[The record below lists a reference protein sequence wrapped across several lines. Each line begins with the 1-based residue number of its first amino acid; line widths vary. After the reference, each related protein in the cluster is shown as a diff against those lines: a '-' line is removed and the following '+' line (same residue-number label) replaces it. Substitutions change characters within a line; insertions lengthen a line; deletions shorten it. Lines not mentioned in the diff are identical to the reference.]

1 MSSAPPLSHTVK
13 WTMEEHFSFG
23 IEEEYFLV
31 DAETNALARGMPKRF
46 LEAAKQAA
54 KRACGGQVTRE
65 MLQAQIEVATAPHTD
80 MKAAHAELRALR
92 RTVAGIAAEHGLA
105 IIAAGTHPT
114 ASGLDTRQTESE
126 RYDAVVDDLQ
136 MIALRNA
143 LCGMHVHVE
152 LPEPDARVSVMTR
165 MLPFLPLFI
174 ALATSSPFWHSR
186 PTGLMG
192 YRLAAYDEEPRTGM
206 PELFHDKKEFD
217 AYVAAL
223 VKAGVIADASFI
235 WWAMR
240 PSLNLPT
247 LELRAPD
254 SCTVVEDS
262 LAIAALF
269 RVLAR
274 RLYREPRLNADL
286 GPVGRAIAVENKW
299 RAQRYGVHGT
309 FVGEDGAIT
318 IREMLAQVFEETEAD
333 AAALGCTA
341 ELERCLTIAD
351 VGTSADAQIALY
363 EAHSRTLGHAAAL
376 AAVNRWLAA
385 TTLGD
390 AIAEGKPLS
399 ARGERSDRGC
409 DPGEGASPRV

>member
-1 MSSAPPLSHTVK
+1 
-13 WTMEEHFSFG
+13 MEENFSFG

-31 DAETNALARGMPKRF
+31 DAETKALTRATPKPF
-46 LEAAKQAA
+46 FEAAGLAV
-54 KRACGGQVTRE
+54 KRACRGQVTCE

-80 MKAAHAELRALR
+80 MKAAHAELRELR

-114 ASGLDTRQTESE
+114 ASEMEARQTESE

-136 MIALRNA
+136 MIALRNV

-152 LPEPDARVSVMTR
+152 LPDPDARVSVMTR

-174 ALATSSPFWHSR
+174 ALATSSPFWHSQ

-192 YRLAAYDEEPRTGM
+192 YRLAAYDEEPRTGI

-217 AYVAAL
+217 TYVAAL

-254 SCTVVEDS
+254 SCTLIEDS
-262 LAIAALF
+262 IAIAALF

-309 FVGEDGAIT
+309 FVGADGAIT
-318 IREMLAQVFEETEAD
+318 IPEMIEQVFEETEAD
-333 AAALGCTA
+333 AAALGCMA
-341 ELERCLTIAD
+341 ELERCRTIAD
-351 VGTSADAQIALY
+351 VGTSADAQLALY
-363 EAHSRTLGHAAAL
+363 EAHAARHGHAAAL
-376 AAVNRWLAA
+376 QAVNRWLAA

-390 AIAEGKPLS
+390 VVEETERAPACMERRGPGAPASAIF
-399 ARGERSDRGC
+399 
-409 DPGEGASPRV
+409 

>member
-1 MSSAPPLSHTVK
+1 
-13 WTMEEHFSFG
+13 
-23 IEEEYFLV
+23 
-31 DAETNALARGMPKRF
+31 
-46 LEAAKQAA
+46 
-54 KRACGGQVTRE
+54 
-65 MLQAQIEVATAPHTD
+65 MLQAQIEVATTPHTD
-80 MKAAHAELRALR
+80 MTAAHEELRALR
-92 RTVAGIAAEHGLA
+92 RIVAGVAAEHGLA

-114 ASGLDTRQTESE
+114 ASGLEARQTESE

-152 LPEPDARVSVMTR
+152 LPDPDARVSVMTR

-235 WWAMR
+235 WWTMR
-240 PSLNLPT
+240 PSLALPT

-254 SCTVVEDS
+254 SCTLVEDS
-262 LAIAALF
+262 IAIAGLF

-299 RAQRYGVHGT
+299 RAQRYGIQGT
-309 FVGEDGAIT
+309 FVTRTGGVGVAETLDRVLELVAPDGEALDC
-318 IREMLAQVFEETEAD
+318 AD
-333 AAALGCTA
+333 QLEHCRSIALQ
-341 ELERCLTIAD
+341 
-351 VGTSADAQIALY
+351 GTSADAQLRIFTESEHEGADIAL
-363 EAHSRTLGHAAAL
+363 HR
-376 AAVNRWLAA
+376 VIRWVRD
-385 TTLGD
+385 TTLV
-390 AIAEGKPLS
+390 A
-399 ARGERSDRGC
+399 
-409 DPGEGASPRV
+409 